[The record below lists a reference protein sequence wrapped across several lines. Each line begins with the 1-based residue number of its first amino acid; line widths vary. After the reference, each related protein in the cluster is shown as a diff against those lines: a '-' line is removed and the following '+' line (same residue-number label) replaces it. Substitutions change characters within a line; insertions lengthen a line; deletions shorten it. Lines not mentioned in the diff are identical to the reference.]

1 MGPKVYRKN
10 ALEYFGISEKDMWT
24 LDVNELMLV
33 EDFIENSI
41 DNETRQRQ
49 DLGLD

>member
-1 MGPKVYRKN
+1 
-10 ALEYFGISEKDMWT
+10 MWT

-41 DNETRQRQ
+41 DNENRQRQ